1 MDADL
6 RRTGSSTSVAQ
17 SADGVVALS
26 TFEVIS
32 DNKGYDGANTVSG
45 TRFNFKLE
53 DLAASITVVTREQ
66 IEDFAMLDT
75 NDVFLYAASTEG
87 TVTLTDFTVDS
98 NGSVS
103 DNVQLNRTQAN
114 RVRGLNS
121 ANISLGNF
129 ETMGRTPP
137 DPLGLDSIEISR
149 GPNTNVFG
157 LGNPSGTVNGVAA
170 SANLTRDRSQVHF
183 RADSYDGYRTDLDLN
198 RVLKRH
204 TRAVWQRRL
213 PTRWLYSQALRR
225 RYRALQRHN
234 QIQVFQGYNSLCLA
248 LVFPH
253 LLACQIGVSPELQNS
268 IVQAF
273 AAGTISST
281 QDDNAKGNEI
291 ELNFNP
297 TRYGTVAASATNT
310 QSINNDIS
318 HDIAQ

>member
-75 NDVFLYAASTEG
+75 NDVFLYAASTKG
-87 TVTLTDFTVDS
+87 AVTLTDFTVDS

-129 ETMGRTPP
+129 ETMGRTPL
-137 DPLGLDSIEISR
+137 DPLGLDSIESLDLR
-149 GPNTNVFG
+149 MRTL
-157 LGNPSGTVNGVAA
+157 LGANIATVEKRRAATEKAVVTA
-170 SANLTRDRSQVHF
+170 SAIGEARQNLIYIECEEDTHVARIFRWKERDKPQELDTSTIKALSD
-183 RADSYDGYRTDLDLN
+183 RAQLGD
-198 RVLKRH
+198 
-204 TRAVWQRRL
+204 RAWSAPQRQEA
-213 PTRWLYSQALRR
+213 SMDE
-225 RYRALQRHN
+225 
-234 QIQVFQGYNSLCLA
+234 I
-248 LVFPH
+248 
-253 LLACQIGVSPELQNS
+253 
-268 IVQAF
+268 
-273 AAGTISST
+273 AA
-281 QDDNAKGNEI
+281 
-291 ELNFNP
+291 
-297 TRYGTVAASATNT
+297 
-310 QSINNDIS
+310 
-318 HDIAQ
+318 